1 MSTANET
8 ISKLSEAL
16 NTLIV
21 AYEELQKEN
30 ETLSTQIN
38 DLTTQKDQVTQ
49 EKEIL
54 SKEKDQALQEL
65 NDLQKDVNVL
75 SDNSDQQN
83 SSMYNMLDKI
93 ESLLG
98 NDTPAVNKIE
108 KLPDNEV
115 ITSHVDEV
123 FSDKQ
128 ELEVEKNAIT
138 AQEEP
143 KQTTASE
150 QDSSKIDLNRMAS
163 LLNGFNK

>member
-30 ETLSTQIN
+30 EKLNTQIN
-38 DLTTQKDQVTQ
+38 DLTIEKEQVTQ
-49 EKEIL
+49 EREIL
-54 SKEKDQALQEL
+54 SKEKEQALQEL

-98 NDTPAVNKIE
+98 NDTPVDKIE
-108 KLPDNEV
+108 KLPEREV
-115 ITSHVDEV
+115 IASHVDEV
-123 FSDKQ
+123 FNDKQ
-128 ELEVEKNAIT
+128 ELEVEKSSIPVL
-138 AQEEP
+138 EESEP
-143 KQTTASE
+143 TTSTE
-150 QDSSKIDLNRMAS
+150 QDSNKIDLNRMAS